1 MAKDFL
7 EHMLEEERVL
17 AISLKES
24 RRAKAERTSP
34 KRFPT
39 AEERWPRRGV
49 EIKQYEFPFIDNEK
63 DELEDE
69 RGVNHG
75 RTT

>member
-7 EHMLEEERVL
+7 EHMLEEERIL
-17 AISLKES
+17 ALSLKES

-39 AEERWPRRGV
+39 AEERWPRKGA
-49 EIKQYEFPFIDNEK
+49 EIKQYELPFRKESK
-63 DELEDE
+63 
-69 RGVNHG
+69 
-75 RTT
+75 

>member
-1 MAKDFL
+1 
-7 EHMLEEERVL
+7 MLEEERIL
-17 AISLKES
+17 ALSLKES

-49 EIKQYEFPFIDNEK
+49 EIKQYELPFRK
-63 DELEDE
+63 EDS
-69 RGVNHG
+69 NA
-75 RTT
+75 

>member
-7 EHMLEEERVL
+7 SHIEEEQEL
-17 AISLKES
+17 LSLSLRDS
-24 RRAKAERTSP
+24 RRAKAERTQREMNKHIVLSSNGSA
-34 KRFPT
+34 T
-39 AEERWPRRGV
+39 
-49 EIKQYEFPFIDNEK
+49 QLQFPFIEKEK